1 MEKKKQK
8 QKQKQKKKKQK
19 NPNKCR
25 LEIDV
30 NLWVHNA
37 FRKWFIVE
45 FLENLYISNYEQFY
59 RDNTEKK
66 KLYLE

>member
-1 MEKKKQK
+1 MLLNKIKVSLIWKKKQK

-45 FLENLYISNYEQFY
+45 FLENLYISNYEQFC
-59 RDNTEKK
+59 
-66 KLYLE
+66 